1 MSKEAPL
8 MSLKR
13 VLVVILVVFAIY
25 AVWTQPT
32 RSADVV
38 GNGWDQ
44 VKTGAS
50 SVGDFL
56 DRLMKS

>member
-1 MSKEAPL
+1 

-25 AVWTQPT
+25 AVWTQPN

-50 SVGDFL
+50 SVGDFF
-56 DRLMKS
+56 DRLMTS